1 MSKIKTA
8 YEKAMERLSSLNLDS
23 VNVASI
29 EYTPKGNAAAA
40 RFLEEKDFNLL
51 AELQQYGEDVRG
63 YVLKG
68 IEETF
73 LRNIQLPKD
82 GLTQETNKRAM
93 EGLLLIKKD
102 KGALRQV
109 FSELEYLFTYYT
121 QALDHTYDNL
131 KESFSAR
138 LAPTQKAIEQQL
150 GAKLKVNVERH
161 PAFLEEWM
169 RLQQQLDTQYE
180 AVLNEQKEKIRR
192 IN

>member
-1 MSKIKTA
+1 
-8 YEKAMERLSSLNLDS
+8 MERLSSLNLDD

-40 RFLEEKDFNLL
+40 RFLEEKNFDLL
-51 AELQQYGEDVRG
+51 AELERYGGDVRG
-63 YVLKG
+63 YVLEG

-82 GLTQETNKRAM
+82 ELTQEMNKRAM
-93 EGLLLIKKD
+93 EGLLLVKKN

-121 QALDHTYDNL
+121 QALDHTYENL

-138 LAPTQKAIEQQL
+138 LAPTQKALEQQL

-161 PAFLEEWM
+161 PAFLEEWT

>member
-29 EYTPKGNAAAA
+29 EYTPKGNVAAA
-40 RFLEEKDFNLL
+40 RFLEEKDFDLL
-51 AELQQYGEDVRG
+51 AELQRYGEEVRG
-63 YVLKG
+63 YVLEG

-73 LRNIQLPKD
+73 LKNIQLPKD

-93 EGLLLIKKD
+93 EGLLLVKKN

-138 LAPTQKAIEQQL
+138 LAPTQKALEQQL

-161 PAFLEEWM
+161 PAFLEEWT
-169 RLQQQLDTQYE
+169 RFQQQLDTQYE